1 MLAKLGCLLLR
12 VLFLFMPCGYLALSI
27 LYPVFACMYKSGF
40 LVVTCMQIQ
49 GEASLR
55 TLNYR
60 GPCGAE
66 VWLKL
71 EHLAG
76 LWESPLLLSPL
87 ESNTTSWALPSAILT
102 SKIRV

>member
-12 VLFLFMPCGYLALSI
+12 VLFLLMPCGYLAFSI
-27 LYPVFACMYKSGF
+27 LCPVFACVRVSSW
-40 LVVTCMQIQ
+40 LSMQIQ

-102 SKIRV
+102 SKISV